1 MELERALREDIFAQA
16 EDPPVKSLSK
26 RSLFAVALSVVL
38 WTALILWAFYEVLGL
53 YSWIKRRPGEGN
65 EHFKGRLEEIAENS
79 RLLGIGLFLGS
90 AGAAALTLAMLYSQR
105 VRGLE
110 VELAR
115 QKGRLGEVEE
125 LGLAAAGL
133 AHETKN
139 PLGLM
144 RGMAQRIASGSAD
157 ATETKELALRIM
169 DQSDLTS
176 SRLGDFLRY
185 AGVKE
190 PSFELLGAKAT
201 LSKMATLLSDDF
213 KVAGVALEVEADPVR
228 IEADREMLSQ
238 ILVNLLLNSLKF
250 TPKGGRVKALLKA
263 GYGGDAVLTV
273 ADSGSGIPPEV
284 APHIFKPYY
293 SRRAGGCGLGLAIV
307 KRMVERLGWQ
317 ISVETAV
324 GKGTSVSIKGI
335 DVKGRETG
343 PEAS

>member
-1 MELERALREDIFAQA
+1 MAREDIFEQA
-16 EDPPVKSLSK
+16 EDSPVKELSK
-26 RSLFAVALSVVL
+26 RSLLTMALSVAL
-38 WTALILWAFYEVLGL
+38 WAALILWIFYEVLGL
-53 YSWIKRRPGEGN
+53 YSWIKRRPGEGS
-65 EHFKGRLEEIAENS
+65 EHFKGRLEQISEHS
-79 RLLGIGLFLGS
+79 RLLGIGLFLGA
-90 AGAAALTLAMLYSQR
+90 AGTASLTLAMIYSQR
-105 VRGLE
+105 VRRFE

-115 QKGRLGEVEE
+115 QKGRLCEVEE

-144 RGMAQRIASGSAD
+144 RGMAQRIASGSAEQEE
-157 ATETKELALRIM
+157 AKELAAKII
-169 DQSDLTS
+169 DEADLTS

-190 PSFELLGAKAT
+190 PSFELLDANAT
-201 LSKMATLLSDDF
+201 LSKIAALLSDDF
-213 KVAGVALEVEADPVR
+213 KCAGVSLEVEADLVK

-250 TPKGGRVKALLKA
+250 TSSGGRVKALLKA
-263 GYGGDAVLTV
+263 GYGGVAVLTV

-284 APHIFKPYY
+284 APNIFKPYY

-307 KRMVERLGWQ
+307 KRMVERMGWQ

-324 GKGTSVSIKGI
+324 GKGTSVHIKGI
-335 DVKGRETG
+335 DVKGREG
-343 PEAS
+343 EAEAS